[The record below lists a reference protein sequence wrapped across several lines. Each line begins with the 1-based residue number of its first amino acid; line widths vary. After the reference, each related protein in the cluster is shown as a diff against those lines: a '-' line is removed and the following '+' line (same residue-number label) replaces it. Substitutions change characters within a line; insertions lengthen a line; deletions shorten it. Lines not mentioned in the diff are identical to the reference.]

1 MTRPSLEEALQNILM
16 RPVTEAEVSRAR
28 GVTKAAAQLLQD
40 KVGPVPPG
48 VYPPPAVD
56 VTLARMAARVIEGG
70 ALEVTD
76 DDLRLM
82 AANAAKYR
90 PPHPF
95 NLA

>member
-1 MTRPSLEEALQNILM
+1 MTRPSLHEALQNVLM

-28 GVTKAAAQLLQD
+28 QVTPAAAQMLQEA
-40 KVGPVPPG
+40 VGPVPWG
-48 VYPPPAVD
+48 TYPPPSVD
-56 VTLARMAARVIEGG
+56 VTLARMAARVITGG

-82 AANAAKYR
+82 AANAARYR

-95 NLA
+95 DLA